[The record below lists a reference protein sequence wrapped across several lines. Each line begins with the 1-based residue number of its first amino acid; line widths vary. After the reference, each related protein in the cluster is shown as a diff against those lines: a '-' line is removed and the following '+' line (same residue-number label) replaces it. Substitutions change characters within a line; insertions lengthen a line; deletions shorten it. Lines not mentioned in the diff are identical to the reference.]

1 MKWSVTIS
9 LDQFKGGILTFDIS
23 SPSVQMIETILDTG
37 AGVSV
42 SVPLLSTVIEYPVSF
57 GDVLY
62 IFLKI
67 LSW

>member
-1 MKWSVTIS
+1 M
-9 LDQFKGGILTFDIS
+9 TFDIS

-42 SVPLLSTVIEYPVSF
+42 SVPLLSTAIEYPVSF

-67 LSW
+67 MSW